1 MIEVE
6 EMWRGLPG
14 CGGMMDKVHE
24 QKATL
29 IKEVEKYCTERSI

>member
-6 EMWRGLPG
+6 EMWRGLTG
-14 CGGMMDKVHE
+14 CGDMMDKVHE

-29 IKEVEKYCTERSI
+29 RKEVEKYCSERSV